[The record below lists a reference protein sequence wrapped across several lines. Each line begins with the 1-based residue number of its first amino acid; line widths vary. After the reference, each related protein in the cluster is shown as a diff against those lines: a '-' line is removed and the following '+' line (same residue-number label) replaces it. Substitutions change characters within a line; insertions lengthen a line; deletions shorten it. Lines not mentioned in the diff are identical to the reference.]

1 MEIDFYTQ
9 TNAFLYS
16 FLLGVGLGAIYGLF
30 KVVRVTF
37 LSGKISVIICDV
49 IYMLIVCLSLFF
61 YSLAMLYGFIRF
73 YVIAGV
79 LVGFILYRMTI
90 GRLLFRVYEPFVAF
104 AKKILRKI
112 TTKFKI
118 YSKKLL
124 KILYK
129 ILYNSNIK
137 ISTFRN
143 KRLRDVGIDKKEK
156 ANNEKRK
163 HKEKRK
169 HIA

>member
-16 FLLGVGLGAIYGLF
+16 FLLGAILGALYGPF
-30 KVVRVTF
+30 KAFRVTF
-37 LSGKISVIICDV
+37 LSGKISVVICDV
-49 IYMLIVCLSLFF
+49 LYMLIASLLLFF
-61 YSLAMLYGFIRF
+61 YSLAMMYGYIRI

-79 LVGFILYRMTI
+79 LVGFILYRMTVA
-90 GRLLFRVYEPFVAF
+90 RLLFCIYDPIIKLI
-104 AKKILRKI
+104 KKILRKI

-124 KILYK
+124 KIPYK
-129 ILYNSNIK
+129 ILYNINIK

-143 KRLRDVGIDKKEK
+143 KRQRDVVVNKKEK
-156 ANNEKRK
+156 ANNDKSK